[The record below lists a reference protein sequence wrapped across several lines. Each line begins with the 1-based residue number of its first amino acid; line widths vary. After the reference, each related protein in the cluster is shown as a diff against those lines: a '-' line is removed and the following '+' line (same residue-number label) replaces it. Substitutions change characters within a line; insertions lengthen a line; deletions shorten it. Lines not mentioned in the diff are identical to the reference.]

1 MLRRGVCALPR
12 RLSRRMHTMEAD
24 YVIIGAGSAGCV
36 LANRLSADGVSSVLL
51 LEAGGSAAIQSPL
64 WDGLVSRLPTALAMP
79 MARADYNWAYDTEPE
94 ETLNGRRITC
104 PRGKGLGGS
113 SSINGM
119 VYVRG
124 HPRDFDSWDLEGWG
138 AADVLPYFRR
148 MEAVCERGA
157 AAEAADGGP
166 EGLRGRDG
174 PLQVAHGPNFL
185 GTPLY
190 DAFVRAGG
198 EAGYGSLGDYNGP
211 RCALPSAL
219 RWTAPLGG
227 ALCPRAAPRPRRR
240 RPASRPRAGRRASR
254 RCR

>member
-148 MEAVCERGA
+148 MEAVCERESVERSLFAAKA
-157 AAEAADGGP
+157 AADALAAM
-166 EGLRGRDG
+166 EELSTS
-174 PLQVAHGPNFL
+174 FL
-185 GTPLY
+185 
-190 DAFVRAGG
+190 A
-198 EAGYGSLGDYNGP
+198 
-211 RCALPSAL
+211 
-219 RWTAPLGG
+219 
-227 ALCPRAAPRPRRR
+227 
-240 RPASRPRAGRRASR
+240 RRAVFSWR
-254 RCR
+254 VG